1 MRNEFNADMGDN
13 VQRQI
18 HYKHVVTEQTPCNA
32 CHDPHGISNTQGNLV
47 NNSHLI
53 NFDIS
58 IVRPLPSGELNFQD
72 NGYSSG
78 ECNLSCHGSNHNSKR
93 Y

>member
-1 MRNEFNADMGDN
+1 
-13 VQRQI
+13 
-18 HYKHVVTEQTPCNA
+18 VVTEQTPCNA
-32 CHDPHGISNTQGNLV
+32 CHDPHGISSTQGNPV

-58 IVRPLPSGELNFQD
+58 IVKPLANGELYFQD
-72 NGYSSG
+72 NGYRSG
-78 ECNLSCHGSNHNSKR
+78 QCNLSCHGSDHNSRK